1 MKRVSME
8 NYTAD
13 KPTLQLT

>member
-1 MKRVSME
+1 ME